1 MSSSVGNEAVVIGS
15 KLAVDDLGEL
25 SLQATQRLPGGLVL
39 GELSAVVILAETR
52 VHHLNSRSEVQ
63 CIVQRAIASTTQ
75 PMTAYVTAGGF
86 NRSGSCVARVMARS
100 GETRDIRSVTKD
112 LGREHLANPR
122 DPRQSA
128 AASTDGDRASLPV
141 GGEISVQSPHVT
153 DELSRHALALDL
165 DNSHGTNGLQQRGS
179 IVGCEVCRRTTW
191 AQVSRQPVEPVDRPP
206 ALLVQFVP
214 PVGEE
219 PKDHRMILTRYPAKS
234 SAMHSDGGDGDGIQ
248 QISLPTVASVE
259 ESRSS
264 GKGGRDVDHSFAS
277 ADKVLGKKEP
287 ESSCA
292 LDGPRAFWPRRSPVQ
307 KTAER
312 GLVRGDTQL
321 RQDVSVI
328 AQCSGS
334 VRALVRIDPDD
345 DHDVHDLLDVGA
357 EWITAK
363 GTLSSGSVTPLSSHT
378 AAGRRPAGTL

>member
-1 MSSSVGNEAVVIGS
+1 MSNSVGNEAVVIGS

-25 SLQATQRLPGGLVL
+25 PLQATQRLPGSLVL

-52 VHHLNSRSEVQ
+52 VHHLHPRSEVQ
-63 CIVQRAIASTTQ
+63 RVVQRAIPRTTQ

-86 NRSGSCVARVMARS
+86 NRGGSCIARVMTGG
-100 GETRDIRSVTKD
+100 GETRDIPSVAKD

-122 DPRQSA
+122 DARQA
-128 AASTDGDRASLPV
+128 AAAGSDGLCASLPV
-141 GGEISVQSPHVT
+141 GCEIAVQSPHVS
-153 DELSRHALALDL
+153 DELSRHALALNL
-165 DNSHGTNGLQQRGS
+165 HNSNGASGPEQRGS
-179 IVGCEVCRRTTW
+179 VVGCEVGRCTTW
-191 AQVSRQPVEPVDRPP
+191 AQVSQQPVEPVDCPP

-219 PKDHRMILTRYPAKS
+219 PKDRRMVLTRYLAKS
-234 SAMHSDGGDGDGIQ
+234 SAVHGDGGYRDGIQ
-248 QISLPTVASVE
+248 QISLPTVAGVQ

-264 GKGGRDVDHSFAS
+264 GKGGRDVDHSFPN
-277 ADKVLGKKEP
+277 ADKLLGKKEA
-287 ESSCA
+287 ESGCT
-292 LDGPRAFWPRRSPVQ
+292 LDGPRAFWPPRRPLQ
-307 KTAER
+307 EAAER

-321 RQDVSVI
+321 RHDLSI
-328 AQCSGS
+328 IPQCRCS

-345 DHDVHDLLDVGA
+345 DHDMHALLGVGA
-357 EWITAK
+357 EWVTAK